1 MEINNRKW
9 FLKTDLLIISF
20 LIIFGAISLL
30 LSFGNHENSNSY
42 TVQIGCDTDEY
53 SFSDKEVQKV
63 SISTPTVKEVKGKL
77 GPVKIEFDPMK
88 GARVIESGCP
98 CKVCINSGWIKNHS
112 IVCIPN
118 SLIVKPEFND
128 SEDKTDA
135 VSY

>member
-9 FLKTDLLIISF
+9 FLKTDLLIISL
-20 LIIFGAISLL
+20 LIIFGVISLL
-30 LSFGNHENSNSY
+30 LSFGNQGNCKSY
-42 TVQIGCDTDEY
+42 TIQIGYDTDEY
-53 SFSDKEVQKV
+53 SLLGKETQRINV
-63 SISTPTVKEVKGKL
+63 STPTVKEVKGKL
-77 GPVKIEFDPMK
+77 GPVKIEFDPIK
-88 GARVIESGCP
+88 GVRVVESGCP

-128 SEDKTDA
+128 SDDKTDA